1 MLRGE
6 TKRLPV
12 GSFRLDKPTFALVK
26 TILFQPAV
34 DSGPVALFTRGF
46 LTACSARFM
55 MPRQPDRSVA
65 ESVRPVKGPAKPLFL
80 PA

>member
-26 TILFQPAV
+26 TTLFQPAV

-46 LTACSARFM
+46 LTASLRSIHDASA
-55 MPRQPDRSVA
+55 A
-65 ESVRPVKGPAKPLFL
+65 G
-80 PA
+80 